1 MPDTKEVDA
10 SDFAAKTLPH
20 LGDLFCT
27 AVRLGYTRSAAEELI
42 QGVYLQAQK
51 SSCCRRLTANCRAC
65 LFSILFHEIKLQHRR
80 SSNLSGEC
88 DRRTPELSHNPTG
101 SKQPRDAEMLA
112 AFETLPLS
120 DREAVLLADV
130 QDFSI
135 EEIAFI
141 LETQEDTVRLCLSR
155 GRKLLREAFNRNSG
169 TRIRNK
175 GSGAERDEDGRSNL

>member
-1 MPDTKEVDA
+1 M
-10 SDFAAKTLPH
+10 
-20 LGDLFCT
+20 GDLFCT

-42 QGVYLQAQK
+42 QGVYLHAQK

-65 LFSILFHEIKLQHRR
+65 LFSILFYEIKLQHRFYEIKLQHRR

-169 TRIRNK
+169 TRIRNN
-175 GSGAERDEDGRSNL
+175 GSGVERDEDGRSNL